1 MLLTGGDVFVVT
13 VTGGSPVGRF
23 FSLCSWTFFLD
34 SFLGLACRAA
44 DIVDCLGLVAFAEG
58 LQFWGIGVASFV
70 FPGSLCLLFWFLGNS
85 IQCDL
90 LVTRLGLMPCSA

>member
-1 MLLTGGDVFVVT
+1 MISWRPLLVVHQLA
-13 VTGGSPVGRF
+13 SF
-23 FSLCSWTFFLD
+23 FSVQLD
-34 SFLGLACRAA
+34 ILFGYVLGLACRPA
-44 DIVDCLGLVAFAEG
+44 DMVYCPGLVAFAEG